1 MDKKDII
8 FTERFR
14 RGYEH
19 LETFDGEN
27 MWRMNGQ
34 YEENPDAARFTSEY
48 VFGDI
53 YLRDGISMKDRK
65 TVIIA
70 ALMSKGTC
78 PNPLLAQMEAF
89 LDCGGTINDLRE
101 MLLLC
106 QMLGGVPNSGNSTGR
121 LRELLAARK
130 EKGIE
135 DSAPEGLFEYNL
147 GEETRNDRGHEN
159 MKKYGLE
166 SGKAVVDA
174 LRPHFPDL
182 LQYYQEFI
190 FCDMYERTR
199 LDRRTF
205 HLFVLA
211 FLAQLQTDSRM
222 MKLHI
227 QAALSD
233 GITLED
239 INEIA
244 IILSGYLGFS
254 AAFKL
259 AADTN
264 DLIGG

>member
-130 EKGIE
+130 
-135 DSAPEGLFEYNL
+135 
-147 GEETRNDRGHEN
+147 
-159 MKKYGLE
+159 
-166 SGKAVVDA
+166 
-174 LRPHFPDL
+174 
-182 LQYYQEFI
+182 
-190 FCDMYERTR
+190 
-199 LDRRTF
+199 
-205 HLFVLA
+205 
-211 FLAQLQTDSRM
+211 
-222 MKLHI
+222 
-227 QAALSD
+227 
-233 GITLED
+233 
-239 INEIA
+239 
-244 IILSGYLGFS
+244 
-254 AAFKL
+254 
-259 AADTN
+259 
-264 DLIGG
+264 